1 MQKSLLILVLMLSVC
16 GWSQSQPTLSTAQTN
31 QHFDGKWWGNTSAD
45 EHLGFLDGA
54 DDCLTWTAPK
64 QIWPRNQRGFGGTWS
79 QLNNAIGK
87 FYKDHPEL
95 YDLTVFDVWKRVIQ
109 QSSRKPVAGSEN
121 AETWTNPHW
130 YMDGFWWMDETPDQK
145 LGFIEGYLWCMRT
158 HVPAPAERYS
168 RSASFYVEKIDGF
181 TRANG
186 DSKANRE
193 KVALILRRYQD
204 KKPAA
209 TPK

>member
-1 MQKSLLILVLMLSVC
+1 
-16 GWSQSQPTLSTAQTN
+16 
-31 QHFDGKWWGNTSAD
+31 
-45 EHLGFLDGA
+45 
-54 DDCLTWTAPK
+54 
-64 QIWPRNQRGFGGTWS
+64 
-79 QLNNAIGK
+79 
-87 FYKDHPEL
+87 
-95 YDLTVFDVWKRVIQ
+95 
-109 QSSRKPVAGSEN
+109 
-121 AETWTNPHW
+121 
-130 YMDGFWWMDETPDQK
+130 MDGFWWTDETPDQK

-186 DSKANRE
+186 YSKANRE
-193 KVALILRRYQD
+193 KVALILKRYQD